1 MAAQQWFVYPVEYG
15 VELVIDSADPQVY
28 DAALVAFVTEYTDYN
43 IASEWSIA
51 GGEVIAFVPAPVDA
65 PAEAPLD
72 APVDAS

>member
-15 VELVIDSADPQVY
+15 VELVIDSTDPQVY
-28 DAALVAFVTEYTDYN
+28 DEALFAFVTEYTDYN

-65 PAEAPLD
+65 EAPID
-72 APVDAS
+72 VDAS

>member
-43 IASEWSIA
+43 IASEWSID
-51 GGEVIAFVPAPVDA
+51 GGEVIAFVPAPADA
-65 PAEAPLD
+65 SAEAPVES
-72 APVDAS
+72 PVEAS